1 MLSGSGKRAP
11 HSVSMP
17 MVQGRE
23 GTAPEECGEKDRERR
38 RKASTAGIG
47 EGKWSKE
54 GRRLRAG
61 MDDVRC
67 GEGDGYGVLGQSD
80 EKEERVRIV
89 LVRINLVRICKPN
102 EGQGR

>member
-1 MLSGSGKRAP
+1 M
-11 HSVSMP
+11 
-17 MVQGRE
+17 
-23 GTAPEECGEKDRERR
+23 
-38 RKASTAGIG
+38 
-47 EGKWSKE
+47 
-54 GRRLRAG
+54 RAG

-89 LVRINLVRICKPN
+89 LVRINLVRECKPN